1 MKLARLRTFASAFI
15 AVIVAIA
22 LGFAATP
29 ATAHSELEASTPAQG
44 ATVSHLEQFT
54 LTFGEAIVPEYSKY
68 TLVDSM
74 GMAVAL
80 GTPTYDVTKTVVTV
94 PVTGELMA
102 AKYNIGYAILSVD
115 GHPVSGKVSFT
126 STAVGPTPTPTP
138 TPSPSPQP
146 SPSGDSTLL
155 ANLGYAAA
163 GLIGGAIIVVIIR
176 LVVRRRRKS

>member
-1 MKLARLRTFASAFI
+1 MKFLMKTTLTLLAILSLAF
-15 AVIVAIA
+15 V
-22 LGFAATP
+22 ATP

-68 TLVDSM
+68 TLTDSM
-74 GMAVAL
+74 GMTVEL

-94 PVTGELMA
+94 PVTGDLMA
-102 AKYNIGYAILSVD
+102 AKYSIGYAILSVD
-115 GHPVSGKVSFT
+115 GHPISGKVSFT

-155 ANLGYAAA
+155 ANIGYAAA
-163 GLIGGAIIVVIIR
+163 GLIGGAIIVVIIT